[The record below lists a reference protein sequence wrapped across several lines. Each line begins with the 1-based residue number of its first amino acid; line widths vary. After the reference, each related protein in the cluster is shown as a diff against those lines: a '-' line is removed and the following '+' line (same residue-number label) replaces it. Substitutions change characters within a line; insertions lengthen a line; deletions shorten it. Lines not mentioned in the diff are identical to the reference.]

1 MDQPQSFLALTQPI
15 DELDSSAPP
24 LEPQVVDTAVN
35 GIVADAVRREVN
47 VAAAIICA
55 EKELRDDPRPVP
67 DGTINDD
74 WLFRWR
80 EYAGAT
86 SADELRTLWGRLLA
100 GEVKVPGAFALRTL
114 EFLRNLSAA
123 DARLIE
129 RASRFVLDGAI
140 SNSHTPLFE
149 REGLSFSA
157 LLELQEM
164 GFLAGTEAIGGISKT
179 YKSLRPDR
187 FISLVRSHG
196 KAILVEHEDS
206 SRSFSFSAFVVTT
219 VGRQVL
225 SLGTFEPHEHYLE
238 EVGREIKNQG
248 FSVSVVRYRES
259 GDKIQWF
266 DQRTL

>member
-1 MDQPQSFLALTQPI
+1 
-15 DELDSSAPP
+15 
-24 LEPQVVDTAVN
+24 
-35 GIVADAVRREVN
+35 
-47 VAAAIICA
+47 
-55 EKELRDDPRPVP
+55 
-67 DGTINDD
+67 
-74 WLFRWR
+74 
-80 EYAGAT
+80 
-86 SADELRTLWGRLLA
+86 
-100 GEVKVPGAFALRTL
+100 
-114 EFLRNLSAA
+114 
-123 DARLIE
+123 
-129 RASRFVLDGAI
+129 VLDGAI